1 MAGLLEKDIRLL
13 WGTKQTL
20 VILFAIAVAV
30 AFSGN
35 GNFIIGYLPFV
46 VEMIAISTIAYD
58 EMDHGYQFLLTL
70 PINKKT
76 YVREKYLLCAGGV
89 VATWVIAVCLYLVSK
104 VVRGIPVVVAE
115 DMLTAAVILLII
127 LLISFFMIPAQIKFG
142 CEKSRILTLGMM
154 GVIAAIAYLCEV
166 VFGKERLYQALTVI
180 DNMNVAVLAGNIIGI
195 TLLTLFISYQ
205 ISRRIMMIFAPI
217 WKKRY
222 THSIRL
228 RGDMSSFLC
237 NCGHR
242 KRRRTWMNYSRN
254 YSNYRI

>member
-89 VATWVIAVCLYLVSK
+89 VAVCLYLVSK

-166 VFGKERLYQALTVI
+166 VFGKERLYQTLTVI

-205 ISRRIMMIFAPI
+205 ISRRIME
-217 WKKRY
+217 KKE
-222 THSIRL
+222 
-228 RGDMSSFLC
+228 F
-237 NCGHR
+237 
-242 KRRRTWMNYSRN
+242 
-254 YSNYRI
+254 

>member
-89 VATWVIAVCLYLVSK
+89 VAAWVIAVCLYLVSK

-180 DNMNVAVLAGNIIGI
+180 DNMNVAVLAGSILGI
-195 TLLTLFISYQ
+195 TLLALFISYQ
-205 ISRRIMMIFAPI
+205 ISRRIME
-217 WKKRY
+217 KKE
-222 THSIRL
+222 
-228 RGDMSSFLC
+228 F
-237 NCGHR
+237 
-242 KRRRTWMNYSRN
+242 
-254 YSNYRI
+254 

>member
-89 VATWVIAVCLYLVSK
+89 VAAWVIAVCLYLVSK

-154 GVIAAIAYLCEV
+154 GYLCEV
-166 VFGKERLYQALTVI
+166 VFGKERLYQALTMI
-180 DNMNVAVLAGNIIGI
+180 DNMNVAVMTGSIIGI
-195 TLLTLFISYQ
+195 TLLALFISYQ
-205 ISRRIMMIFAPI
+205 ISRRIME
-217 WKKRY
+217 KKE
-222 THSIRL
+222 
-228 RGDMSSFLC
+228 F
-237 NCGHR
+237 
-242 KRRRTWMNYSRN
+242 
-254 YSNYRI
+254 

>member
-58 EMDHGYQFLLTL
+58 EM

-89 VATWVIAVCLYLVSK
+89 VAAWVIAVCLYLVSK

-205 ISRRIMMIFAPI
+205 ISRRIME
-217 WKKRY
+217 KKE
-222 THSIRL
+222 
-228 RGDMSSFLC
+228 F
-237 NCGHR
+237 
-242 KRRRTWMNYSRN
+242 
-254 YSNYRI
+254 

>member
-30 AFSGN
+30 TFSGN

-89 VATWVIAVCLYLVSK
+89 VAAWVIAVCSVNPQQS
-104 VVRGIPVVVAE
+104 V
-115 DMLTAAVILLII
+115 
-127 LLISFFMIPAQIKFG
+127 
-142 CEKSRILTLGMM
+142 
-154 GVIAAIAYLCEV
+154 
-166 VFGKERLYQALTVI
+166 
-180 DNMNVAVLAGNIIGI
+180 
-195 TLLTLFISYQ
+195 
-205 ISRRIMMIFAPI
+205 
-217 WKKRY
+217 
-222 THSIRL
+222 
-228 RGDMSSFLC
+228 
-237 NCGHR
+237 
-242 KRRRTWMNYSRN
+242 
-254 YSNYRI
+254 

>member
-89 VATWVIAVCLYLVSK
+89 VAAWVIGVKSGAWYTGCCGRRYADS
-104 VVRGIPVVVAE
+104 RSDFANH
-115 DMLTAAVILLII
+115 
-127 LLISFFMIPAQIKFG
+127 SFDQFFHDSGA
-142 CEKSRILTLGMM
+142 
-154 GVIAAIAYLCEV
+154 
-166 VFGKERLYQALTVI
+166 
-180 DNMNVAVLAGNIIGI
+180 D
-195 TLLTLFISYQ
+195 
-205 ISRRIMMIFAPI
+205 
-217 WKKRY
+217 
-222 THSIRL
+222 
-228 RGDMSSFLC
+228 
-237 NCGHR
+237 
-242 KRRRTWMNYSRN
+242 
-254 YSNYRI
+254 

>member
-89 VATWVIAVCLYLVSK
+89 VAAWVIAVGLYLVSK

-115 DMLTAAVILLII
+115 DILTAAVILLII

-205 ISRRIMMIFAPI
+205 ISRRIME
-217 WKKRY
+217 KKEFLQELTDDFC
-222 THSIRL
+222 THLEKKI
-228 RGDMSSFLC
+228 
-237 NCGHR
+237 
-242 KRRRTWMNYSRN
+242 YS
-254 YSNYRI
+254 

>member
-1 MAGLLEKDIRLL
+1 MACLLEKDIRLL

-89 VATWVIAVCLYLVSK
+89 VAAWVTGCCGRRYADS
-104 VVRGIPVVVAE
+104 RSDFANH
-115 DMLTAAVILLII
+115 
-127 LLISFFMIPAQIKFG
+127 SFDQFFHDSGA
-142 CEKSRILTLGMM
+142 
-154 GVIAAIAYLCEV
+154 
-166 VFGKERLYQALTVI
+166 
-180 DNMNVAVLAGNIIGI
+180 D
-195 TLLTLFISYQ
+195 
-205 ISRRIMMIFAPI
+205 
-217 WKKRY
+217 
-222 THSIRL
+222 
-228 RGDMSSFLC
+228 
-237 NCGHR
+237 
-242 KRRRTWMNYSRN
+242 
-254 YSNYRI
+254 